1 MFKILSL
8 FIILLL
14 TKSTTHIII
23 PAVNDSQIPI
33 NSIIFINDKL
43 DHYLLIKYQDKY
55 DLIIVS
61 PTKSDLSKVKKIT
74 TKIDKIYLYQNQIV
88 DISYNKKYLLNK
100 NQIIDNIEYQNQIL
114 TININNQKLCLYKRS
129 SSTVSCNFVYIED
142 NNKDIFIKLN
152 DKIDVLFFHLQKHFS
167 NLFIEEIYSNWLD
180 TYSLT
185 DNNYTI
191 LTLQD
196 TYAIFNIKIP

>member
-23 PAVNDSQIPI
+23 PAVNNSQIPI
-33 NSIIFINDKL
+33 DSIIFINDKL

-114 TININNQKLCLYKRS
+114 TININNQKFCLYKHS

>member
-8 FIILLL
+8 FMILLL

-33 NSIIFINDKL
+33 DSIIFINDKL
-43 DHYLLIKYQDKY
+43 NHYLLIKYQDKY

-114 TININNQKLCLYKRS
+114 TININNQKFCLYKRS

-152 DKIDVLFFHLQKHFS
+152 EKIDVLFFHLQKHFS

>member
-61 PTKSDLSKVKKIT
+61 TTKSDLSKVKKIT

-100 NQIIDNIEYQNQIL
+100 NQIIDNIEYKNQIL
-114 TININNQKLCLYKRS
+114 TININNQKFCLYKHS

-152 DKIDVLFFHLQKHFS
+152 EKIDVLFFHLQKHFS

>member
-8 FIILLL
+8 FMILLL

-23 PAVNDSQIPI
+23 PAVNNSQIPI
-33 NSIIFINDKL
+33 DSIIFINDKL

-100 NQIIDNIEYQNQIL
+100 NQIIDNIEYKNQIL
-114 TININNQKLCLYKRS
+114 TISINNQKFCLYKRS

-152 DKIDVLFFHLQKHFS
+152 EKIDVLFFHHQKHFS

>member
-23 PAVNDSQIPI
+23 PAVNNSQIPI

-88 DISYNKKYLLNK
+88 DISYNKKYLLNN

-114 TININNQKLCLYKRS
+114 TININNQKFCLYKRS

-185 DNNYTI
+185 DNNYII

>member
-114 TININNQKLCLYKRS
+114 TININNQKFCLYKHS

-152 DKIDVLFFHLQKHFS
+152 DKIDILFFHLQKHFS

-191 LTLQD
+191 LTFQD

>member
-33 NSIIFINDKL
+33 DSIIFINDKL

-88 DISYNKKYLLNK
+88 DISYNKKYLLNN

-114 TININNQKLCLYKRS
+114 TISINNQKFCLYKRS

>member
-61 PTKSDLSKVKKIT
+61 PTKLDLSKVKKIT

-114 TININNQKLCLYKRS
+114 TININNQKFCLYKRS

-152 DKIDVLFFHLQKHFS
+152 DKIDILFFHLQKHFS

>member
-114 TININNQKLCLYKRS
+114 TININNQKFCLYKRS

-152 DKIDVLFFHLQKHFS
+152 DKIDILFFHLKKHFS

>member
-100 NQIIDNIEYQNQIL
+100 NQIIDNIEYKNQIL
-114 TININNQKLCLYKRS
+114 TISINNQKFCLYKHS

-152 DKIDVLFFHLQKHFS
+152 EKIDVLFFHHQKHFS

>member
-43 DHYLLIKYQDKY
+43 NHYLLIKYQDKY

-100 NQIIDNIEYQNQIL
+100 NQIIDNIEYKNQIL
-114 TININNQKLCLYKRS
+114 TISINNQKFCLYKHS

>member
-14 TKSTTHIII
+14 SKSTTHIII

-114 TININNQKLCLYKRS
+114 TININNQKFCLYKHS

>member
-8 FIILLL
+8 FMILLL

-100 NQIIDNIEYQNQIL
+100 NQIIDNIEYKNQIL
-114 TININNQKLCLYKRS
+114 TISINNQKFCLYKRS

>member
-8 FIILLL
+8 FMILLL

-23 PAVNDSQIPI
+23 PAVNNSQIPI

-88 DISYNKKYLLNK
+88 DISYNKKYLLNN

-114 TININNQKLCLYKRS
+114 TININNQKFCLYKHS

>member
-33 NSIIFINDKL
+33 NSILFINDKL

-114 TININNQKLCLYKRS
+114 TININNQKFCLYKRS

>member
-23 PAVNDSQIPI
+23 PAVNNSQIPI

-61 PTKSDLSKVKKIT
+61 PTKLDLSKVKKIT

-114 TININNQKLCLYKRS
+114 TININNQKFCLYKHS

-152 DKIDVLFFHLQKHFS
+152 EKIDVLFFHLQKHFS

>member
-23 PAVNDSQIPI
+23 PAVNNSQIPI

-114 TININNQKLCLYKRS
+114 TININNQKFCLYKRS

>member
-88 DISYNKKYLLNK
+88 DISYNKKYLLNN

-114 TININNQKLCLYKRS
+114 TININNYLIS
-129 SSTVSCNFVYIED
+129 I
-142 NNKDIFIKLN
+142 
-152 DKIDVLFFHLQKHFS
+152 
-167 NLFIEEIYSNWLD
+167 
-180 TYSLT
+180 
-185 DNNYTI
+185 TI
-191 LTLQD
+191 L
-196 TYAIFNIKIP
+196 

>member
-8 FIILLL
+8 FMILLL

-23 PAVNDSQIPI
+23 PAVNNWQIPI

-100 NQIIDNIEYQNQIL
+100 NQIIDNIEYKNQIL
-114 TININNQKLCLYKRS
+114 TISINNQKFCLYKRS

-152 DKIDVLFFHLQKHFS
+152 EKIDSIKEVLSNMPKNNKKNIFWVFLNFIKDTLHSFFKHTS
-167 NLFIEEIYSNWLD
+167 
-180 TYSLT
+180 
-185 DNNYTI
+185 
-191 LTLQD
+191 
-196 TYAIFNIKIP
+196 

>member
-114 TININNQKLCLYKRS
+114 TININNQKFCLYKRS

-142 NNKDIFIKLN
+142 NNIDIFIKLN

>member
-8 FIILLL
+8 FMILLL

-114 TININNQKLCLYKRS
+114 TISINNQKFCLYKRS

>member
-100 NQIIDNIEYQNQIL
+100 NQIIDNIEYKNQIL
-114 TININNQKLCLYKRS
+114 TININNQKFCLYKHS

-152 DKIDVLFFHLQKHFS
+152 EKIDILFFHLQKHFS

>member
-33 NSIIFINDKL
+33 DSIIFINDKL

-88 DISYNKKYLLNK
+88 DISYNKKYLLNN

-114 TININNQKLCLYKRS
+114 TININNQKFCLYKHS

-152 DKIDVLFFHLQKHFS
+152 DKIDILFFHLQKHFS

>member
-23 PAVNDSQIPI
+23 PAVNNSQIPI

-55 DLIIVS
+55 ELIIVS

-88 DISYNKKYLLNK
+88 DISYNKKYLLNN

-114 TININNQKLCLYKRS
+114 TININNQKFCLYKHS

-152 DKIDVLFFHLQKHFS
+152 EKIDVLFFHHQKHFS

>member
-23 PAVNDSQIPI
+23 PAVNNSQIPI

-43 DHYLLIKYQDKY
+43 NHYLLIKYQDKY

-114 TININNQKLCLYKRS
+114 TININNQKFCLYKHS

>member
-8 FIILLL
+8 FMILLL

-33 NSIIFINDKL
+33 NSIVFINDKL

-114 TININNQKLCLYKRS
+114 TISINNQKFCLYKRS

>member
-23 PAVNDSQIPI
+23 PAVNNSQIPI

-43 DHYLLIKYQDKY
+43 NHYLLIKYQDKY

-100 NQIIDNIEYQNQIL
+100 NQIIDNIEYKNQIL
-114 TININNQKLCLYKRS
+114 TISINNQKFCLYKRS

>member
-23 PAVNDSQIPI
+23 PAVNNSQIPI
-33 NSIIFINDKL
+33 DSIIFINDKL

-114 TININNQKLCLYKRS
+114 TININNQKFCLYKRS

-152 DKIDVLFFHLQKHFS
+152 EKIDVLFFHHQKHFS

>member
-23 PAVNDSQIPI
+23 PAVNNSQIPI

-74 TKIDKIYLYQNQIV
+74 TKIDKTYLYQNQIV

-100 NQIIDNIEYQNQIL
+100 NQIIDNIEYKNQIL
-114 TININNQKLCLYKRS
+114 TININNQKFCLYKHS

-152 DKIDVLFFHLQKHFS
+152 EKIDVLFFHLQKHFS

>member
-43 DHYLLIKYQDKY
+43 NHYLLIKYQNKY

-88 DISYNKKYLLNK
+88 DISYNKKYLLNN

-114 TININNQKLCLYKRS
+114 TININNQKFCLYKHS

-152 DKIDVLFFHLQKHFS
+152 EKIDVLFFHLQKHFS

>member
-43 DHYLLIKYQDKY
+43 NHYLLIKYQNKY

-114 TININNQKLCLYKRS
+114 TININNQKFCLYKHS

-152 DKIDVLFFHLQKHFS
+152 EKIDVLFFHLQKHFS

>member
-8 FIILLL
+8 FMILLL

-88 DISYNKKYLLNK
+88 DISYNKKYLLNN

-114 TININNQKLCLYKRS
+114 TININNQKFCLYKHS

-152 DKIDVLFFHLQKHFS
+152 EKIDVLFFHLQKHFS

>member
-114 TININNQKLCLYKRS
+114 TININNQKFCLYKHS

-152 DKIDVLFFHLQKHFS
+152 EKIDVLFFHLQKHFS

>member
-23 PAVNDSQIPI
+23 PAVNNSQIPI

-88 DISYNKKYLLNK
+88 DISYNKKYLLNN

-114 TININNQKLCLYKRS
+114 TININNQKFCLYKHS

-152 DKIDVLFFHLQKHFS
+152 EKIDVLFFHLQKHFS

>member
-23 PAVNDSQIPI
+23 PAVNNSQIPI

-43 DHYLLIKYQDKY
+43 DHYLLIKYQNKY

-100 NQIIDNIEYQNQIL
+100 NQIIDNIEYKNQIL
-114 TININNQKLCLYKRS
+114 TISINNQKFCLYKHS

>member
-61 PTKSDLSKVKKIT
+61 TTKSDLSKVKKIT

-114 TININNQKLCLYKRS
+114 TISINNQKFCLYKHS

>member
-33 NSIIFINDKL
+33 DSIIFINDKL
-43 DHYLLIKYQDKY
+43 NHYLLIKYQDKY

-114 TININNQKLCLYKRS
+114 TININNQKFCLYKRS

-152 DKIDVLFFHLQKHFS
+152 EKIDVLFFHLQKHFS

-185 DNNYTI
+185 DNNYII

>member
-23 PAVNDSQIPI
+23 PAVNNSQIPI

-100 NQIIDNIEYQNQIL
+100 NQIIDNIEYKNQIL
-114 TININNQKLCLYKRS
+114 TISINNQKFCLYKRS

>member
-23 PAVNDSQIPI
+23 PAVNDSEIPI

-114 TININNQKLCLYKRS
+114 TININNQKFCLYKRS